1 MSSIRRNSFQ
11 AKSMLRATSAYKSA
25 HQSWRD
31 LEGFQICL
39 CFCIKWMISAVSIPL
54 PLLHCYCVF
63 FCIFP
68 SFCLF
73 VPGRDLEP
81 LPSCMGGLRCA
92 LCSVLCLQAPS
103 LLGPWLGS
111 GSRLFPVYIERCSS
125 ISYILYSSLR
135 HTFPLSRAL
144 FSQGSSLTCLLYAW
158 WQIFSVIRALCEF
171 LCFME
176 REAKRANHTFTNFW
190 FFLLCLVWWW
200 RGIFSRS
207 QIFFGQQ
214 AQMKVLFRRQEEHG
228 WDMQRLG
235 EHPP

>member
-39 CFCIKWMISAVSIPL
+39 CFCIKWMISGVSIPL

-92 LCSVLCLQAPS
+92 LCSVLCPQAPS

-111 GSRLFPVYIERCSS
+111 GSRLFPVYIEWCSS

-135 HTFPLSRAL
+135 HDFPLSRAL
-144 FSQGSSLTCLLYAW
+144 FSQGSSLTCLLYVW
-158 WQIFSVIRALCEF
+158 WQIFVSFVPCVNSCASRNGKQRGQTTLLRI
-171 LCFME
+171 
-176 REAKRANHTFTNFW
+176 FW
-190 FFLLCLVWWW
+190 FFYP
-200 RGIFSRS
+200 
-207 QIFFGQQ
+207 
-214 AQMKVLFRRQEEHG
+214 A
-228 WDMQRLG
+228 
-235 EHPP
+235 